1 VALNTVMYL
10 LLKSEI
16 DGKDSRETLLKGDA
30 GATSSLQSH
39 PVMVQLKR
47 CNSTMQKF
55 EERVEKQV
63 DGTAIQMENLVKAA
77 AVMLDSNTEEQE
89 TEVLQSPSD
98 DEALAESIEEQT
110 NASEEEL
117 DKPES
122 KSLPRRSVNI
132 EKTEGKS
139 DKVLDEARFGL
150 RSHEVKRQDKKRG
163 QKRHSNLADFG
174 DLEGGEVPAPKAFSA
189 TMNSIEQRTKQSMK
203 KPVAVAEDL
212 DEIEEDDHELAQGLK
227 MMEELGEP
235 GSRDEG
241 DADETMGQSPLEGGS
256 MSFYNEVAKR
266 SKDKKSIKRARYEVA
281 PKFPGSEGEVT
292 GKWIVLNRLVL
303 VLQSY

>member
-1 VALNTVMYL
+1 
-10 LLKSEI
+10 
-16 DGKDSRETLLKGDA
+16 
-30 GATSSLQSH
+30 
-39 PVMVQLKR
+39 
-47 CNSTMQKF
+47 MQKF

-266 SKDKKSIKRARYEVA
+266 SKDKKSTKRARYEVA